1 MASPLVQQIF
11 VHGDSMRSF
20 LVAVV
25 VPNESALRAWAAGQQ
40 QQQLQDE
47 PDPRSLAELCQ
58 LESVRRAI
66 LSSLSRIVSQSGRP
80 AWEAPKVRHR
90 THAPPHTHTYHRT
103 RAMTHAK

>member
-40 QQQLQDE
+40 QQLQDE
-47 PDPRSLAELCQ
+47 PDQRSLAELCR

-90 THAPPHTHTYHRT
+90 TRTTAHAQ
-103 RAMTHAK
+103 